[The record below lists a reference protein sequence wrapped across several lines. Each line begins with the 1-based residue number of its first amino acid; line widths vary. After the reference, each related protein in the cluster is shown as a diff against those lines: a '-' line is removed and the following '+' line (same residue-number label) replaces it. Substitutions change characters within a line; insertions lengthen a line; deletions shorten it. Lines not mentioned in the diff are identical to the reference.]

1 LPLLTITGSP
11 MLVLPSMNCTVP
23 VAAAGVTAAVS
34 INGAPCGIGEAEDV
48 LSTVLVGVACLVSA
62 DAEAP

>member
-1 LPLLTITGSP
+1 